1 MSQMIIPVNM
11 TVTEWADQM
20 NETVS
25 QYGDVAKLL
34 DPKDWQFWALSV
46 ILSNEQWEAVIPNPY
61 SFTDWR
67 EWAEL
72 FIGNVN

>member
-1 MSQMIIPVNM
+1 MMIVIPNNM

-20 NETVS
+20 SETVS
-25 QYGDVAKLL
+25 QYGDVWKLTN
-34 DPKDWQFWALSV
+34 PEDWQSWALSV
-46 ILSNEQWEAVIPNPY
+46 ILSNEQWEAVIPNPFSY
-61 SFTDWR
+61 TDWR